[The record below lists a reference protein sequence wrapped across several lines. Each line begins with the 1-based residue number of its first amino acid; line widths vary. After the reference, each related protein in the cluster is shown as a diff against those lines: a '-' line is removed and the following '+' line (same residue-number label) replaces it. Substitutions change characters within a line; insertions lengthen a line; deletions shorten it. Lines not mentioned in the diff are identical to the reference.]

1 MKWTARLAGVCA
13 VLGAFAALCAG
24 TAQAA
29 VPAEFYGVTPQRPLG
44 SADVDRMGQAQVG
57 TLRFE
62 VSWALIDPTSAPGD
76 YNWAATDALV
86 ADAAR
91 NGIELLPF
99 VYSTPT
105 WVATELDRHNCSGAE
120 CYPFAPRST
129 PAKRA
134 WETFLRDLVL
144 RYGPNGEF
152 WTLNPT
158 LPRDEIRTWQLWNE
172 QNSPSFYKPKPK
184 AKAYAKLLDAASRG
198 IRSADGG
205 AEIVLG
211 GMFGTPLG
219 GRKPGISAWRFL
231 EGLYNV
237 KGAKK
242 NFDGVA
248 PHPYAAKL
256 KKVKAQVNLIRD
268 EMRAGR
274 DRNADLWITELGW
287 GSGGPKNPLN
297 RGPQGQAQRLKQGF
311 KFFERK
317 RRAWN
322 VSSVVWYSWQDNLGA
337 DAGLC
342 VWCPQSGLLNES
354 GGEKPSYRAYV
365 KLTGGS

>member
-1 MKWTARLAGVCA
+1 MRRRRLAGACA
-13 VLGAFAALCAG
+13 VLAALGMLGAG
-24 TAQAA
+24 SAQAA
-29 VPAEFYGVTPQRPLG
+29 VPAGFYGVSPQTHLG
-44 SADVDRMGQAQVG
+44 TTDLDRMGRAKVG

-62 VSWALIDPTSAPGD
+62 MAWGLIDPSPAAGD

-99 VYSTPT
+99 VYSTPE
-105 WVATELDRHNCSGAE
+105 WVAADLDRHKCTGNE
-120 CYPFAPRST
+120 CYPFAPRSR
-129 PAKRA
+129 AALRA
-134 WETFLRDLVL
+134 WQAFLADAVS

-152 WTLNPT
+152 WALNPQ
-158 LPRDEIRTWQLWNE
+158 LPEDPITAWQIWNE

-184 AKAYAKLLDAASRG
+184 PKAYAKLLDASGRG
-198 IRSADGG
+198 INSVDRG
-205 AEIVLG
+205 AEIILG

-231 EGLYNV
+231 EGLYDV

-242 NFDGVA
+242 DFDGVA

-268 EMRAGR
+268 EMRKGG
-274 DRNADLWITELGW
+274 DRNATLWITELGW

-297 RGPQGQAQRLKQGF
+297 RGPKGQASRLRQAF
-311 KFFERK
+311 KFFKRK
-317 RRAWN
+317 RKSWN
-322 VSSVVWYSWQDNLGA
+322 VSTVVWYSWQDNLN
-337 DAGLC
+337 DPELC
-342 VWCPQSGLLNES
+342 VWCPQSGLLTES
-354 GGEKPSYRAYV
+354 GEEKPSYRAFI
-365 KLTGGS
+365 KLTGGN

>member
-1 MKWTARLAGVCA
+1 
-13 VLGAFAALCAG
+13 
-24 TAQAA
+24 
-29 VPAEFYGVTPQRPLG
+29 
-44 SADVDRMGQAQVG
+44 
-57 TLRFE
+57 
-62 VSWALIDPTSAPGD
+62 
-76 YNWAATDALV
+76 
-86 ADAAR
+86 
-91 NGIELLPF
+91 
-99 VYSTPT
+99 
-105 WVATELDRHNCSGAE
+105 
-120 CYPFAPRST
+120 
-129 PAKRA
+129 
-134 WETFLRDLVL
+134 
-144 RYGPNGEF
+144 
-152 WTLNPT
+152 
-158 LPRDEIRTWQLWNE
+158 
-172 QNSPSFYKPKPK
+172 
-184 AKAYAKLLDAASRG
+184 
-198 IRSADGG
+198 
-205 AEIVLG
+205 
-211 GMFGTPLG
+211 MFGTPLG

-231 EGLYNV
+231 EGLYNM

-242 NFDGVA
+242 DFDGVA

-297 RGPQGQAQRLKQGF
+297 RGLQGQAQRLKQGF

-317 RRAWN
+317 RRSWN

-354 GGEKPSYRAYV
+354 GGTKPSFRAYV